1 MKSLINISDF
11 FIPRFCICCN
21 SKLSSSELLV
31 CNNCR
36 ANFKR
41 VEDETLQNEYKRK
54 FIDNHLISDFY
65 SHLIFEKES
74 EIQTLIHS
82 LKYNG
87 KFLVG
92 QMLGTLIAKEAR
104 NKINSWHC
112 DVIIP
117 IPLHPLKK
125 ATRGYNQAYYIAKG
139 ISKTLG
145 IPILAN
151 GIKRIKMTK
160 TQTKLNAIQR
170 KENMHGAF
178 KIRRKKNIQNKNIL
192 LIDDVITTGATVKEC
207 AKSLIKNN
215 ASKVFA
221 LSVAIANPNLQP
233 TFSQEQ

>member
-21 SKLSSSELLV
+21 SKLSSSELFV
-31 CNNCR
+31 CENCR

-41 VEDETLQNEYKRK
+41 VDDETLQNEYQHK
-54 FIDNHLISDFY
+54 FTDSNLITDFY

-82 LKYNG
+82 LKYKG

-92 QMLGTLIAKEAR
+92 QMLGMLIAKEAR

-125 ATRGYNQAYYIAKG
+125 ATRGYNQAYFISKG

-145 IPILAN
+145 LPILKN

-178 KIRRKKNIQNKNIL
+178 KIRRKNIIHNKNIL
-192 LIDDVITTGATVKEC
+192 LVDDVITTGATVKEC
-207 AKSLIKNN
+207 AKSLVKNN

-221 LSVAIANPNLQP
+221 LSVAIPNPYLHS
-233 TFSQEQ
+233 TFSQGQ